1 MNTQER
7 QRATSAGRM
16 RWLVAVERGASAGL
30 LLMILGTMSAQ
41 VVARYLLHAPISW
54 SEEWARFTLI
64 WLAFL
69 AAAMVMAQGQHIAVD
84 VISPWLGS
92 RAKRRLECLQNAVVV
107 LACLLLLI
115 GGFRFVWRVGLVG
128 SPALGIPRSYWYG
141 AASVG
146 LGLIAVH
153 GVANILAVLGGD
165 RSEAVDGR
173 EGDAAAPQDGSG
185 L

>member
-7 QRATSAGRM
+7 QHPASAGRM

-54 SEEWARFTLI
+54 SEEWARFALI

-92 RAKRRLECLQNAVVV
+92 RARRRLECLQNAVVV
-107 LACLLLLI
+107 LTCLLLLI
-115 GGFRFVWRVGLVG
+115 GGSRFVWGVGLVG

-165 RSEAVDGR
+165 RSETIDGIER
-173 EGDAAAPQDGSG
+173 DAAATQDGSG
-185 L
+185 S

>member
-1 MNTQER
+1 MNTQDV
-7 QRATSAGRM
+7 QRATSTGRM

-92 RAKRRLECLQNAVVV
+92 TAQRWLQCLQNAVVV

-153 GVANILAVLGGD
+153 GVANILSALGRD
-165 RSEAVDGR
+165 RSAIVDGR
-173 EGDAAAPQDGSG
+173 EGEAAAPHDGSCS
-185 L
+185 